1 MIGPAMCKTRSNRCR
16 TDRRGAAIAEM
27 ALTLPFLVIFVL
39 GSIELCSMVFLRQAL
54 VITAYE
60 GARTSIRDEAT
71 TADARAQALQ
81 VLAAR
86 NVSGATITFNPV
98 NIGGLERGTVL
109 SVTVTAPADQFSIVP
124 ILNIGGSTL
133 TATTT
138 MVKE

>member
-1 MIGPAMCKTRSNRCR
+1 MIGRSKYKANKR
-16 TDRRGAAIAEM
+16 RRGAAIAEM
-27 ALTLPFLVIFVL
+27 ALTLPFLVTFVL

-54 VITAYE
+54 VVTAYE

-71 TADARAQALQ
+71 TDDARARAQQ

-86 NVSGATITFNPV
+86 NVAGATIVFDPA
-98 NIGGLERGTVL
+98 NIEGLDRGTVL
-109 SVTVTAPADQFSIVP
+109 SVTVSAPADQYSIVP
-124 ILNIGGSTL
+124 ILNIGGRTL